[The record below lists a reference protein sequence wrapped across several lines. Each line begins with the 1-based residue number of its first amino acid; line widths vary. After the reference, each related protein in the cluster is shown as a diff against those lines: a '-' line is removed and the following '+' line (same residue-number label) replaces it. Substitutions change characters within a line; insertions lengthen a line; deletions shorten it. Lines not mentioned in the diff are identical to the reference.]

1 MTAPGSTEKAAT
13 RSERVT
19 IRPFSQVDVVNGELD
34 AVQLLI
40 GGDPF
45 EAGPVVVAEE
55 SLSNAK
61 FKLLLPP
68 ATKLRWAVEQTT
80 IPVANCALVVMV
92 TSSTH
97 RASTVLLNERLTD
110 GADYPEEFALE
121 RGAAELILND
131 RAGYTVTVAVV
142 LLDQIPPA
150 PLTPHQAGTWLARRM
165 FRVSP
170 EKQEASFSPEELTE
184 EVRKTHNL
192 PAGVLRFVAFDDLLA
207 ADDLSDSVHVYV
219 EPSVLRWM
227 VNNQTDHVAL
237 QQQVEL
243 AIIAYDMTAQM
254 IVREIRADVKDR
266 PLTEADLEAYP
277 AAHRF
282 METLAAKFE
291 CSFSELLSR
300 VEDGQYVR
308 PFLEAKFEA
317 TKFTLDALRD

>member
-1 MTAPGSTEKAAT
+1 MTAPGSAEKAAT

-19 IRPFSQVDVVNGELD
+19 IRPFSQIDVIDGELD
-34 AVQLLI
+34 SVQLVV

-45 EAGPVVVAEE
+45 EAGAVVVAEDL
-55 SLSNAK
+55 LSNAR

-97 RASTVLLNERLTD
+97 RASTILLNERLTE
-110 GADYPEEFALE
+110 GAEYPEEFALE
-121 RGAAELILND
+121 RATAELILND
-131 RAGYTVTVAVV
+131 RAGYAVTVAVV

-150 PLTPHQAGTWLARRM
+150 PLTPHQAGTWLARRV

-170 EKQEASFSPEELTE
+170 EKQETSFSPEELTE

-192 PAGVLRFVAFDDLLA
+192 PDGVLRFVAFDDLLA

-219 EPSVLRWM
+219 EPSVLNWM
-227 VNNQTDHVAL
+227 LNNQSDHVVR
-237 QQQVEL
+237 QQEVEL
-243 AIIAYDMTAQM
+243 AILAYDMTAQM
-254 IVREIRADVKDR
+254 IIRQIRDEVPGR
-266 PLTEADLEAYP
+266 PLTEADLEPYP

-282 METLAAKFE
+282 MGNLAVKFE

-300 VEDGQYVR
+300 AEDGQYVR

-317 TKFTLDALRD
+317 TKFTLEALRD

>member
-1 MTAPGSTEKAAT
+1 MTAPTEKAAT

-19 IRPFSQVDVVNGELD
+19 IRPFSQIEIIDGELD
-34 AVQLLI
+34 PVRLLV
-40 GGDPF
+40 GGEPF

-61 FKLLLPP
+61 FKLLLPA
-68 ATKLRWAVEQTT
+68 ATKLRWAVEQAT
-80 IPVANCALVVMV
+80 ISGTNCALVVMV

-97 RASTVLLNERLTD
+97 RASTILLNQRLTD
-110 GADYPEEFALE
+110 GAEYPEEFALE

-131 RAGYTVTVAVV
+131 RRGYTVTVAVV

-150 PLTPHQAGTWLARRM
+150 PLTPHQAGTWLARRV

-170 EKQEASFSPEELTE
+170 QKLEASFSPEELTE
-184 EVRKTHNL
+184 EVRKTHDL
-192 PAGVLRFVAFDDLLA
+192 PAGVLRFVAFEDLLG

-219 EPSVLRWM
+219 EPSVLNWM
-227 VNNQTDHVAL
+227 LSNQTDHVAL

-243 AIIAYDMTAQM
+243 AILAYDMTTQM
-254 IVREIRADVKDR
+254 IVRQIREQVAGR
-266 PLTEADLEAYP
+266 PLTEADFEPYP

-282 METLAAKFE
+282 MGNLAAKFD

-300 VEDGQYVR
+300 AETGQYVR
-308 PFLEAKFEA
+308 PFLEAQFEA

>member
-1 MTAPGSTEKAAT
+1 MTAPGPTEKAAT

-19 IRPFSQVDVVNGELD
+19 IRPFSQIDVFDGDLD
-34 AVQLLI
+34 PVQLLV

-80 IPVANCALVVMV
+80 IPAANCALVVMV

-97 RASTVLLNERLTD
+97 RASTILLNERLTD

-121 RGAAELILND
+121 RATAELILND

-150 PLTPHQAGTWLARRM
+150 PLMPHQAGTWLARRV
-165 FRVSP
+165 FKVSP

-184 EVRKTHNL
+184 EVRKTHKL
-192 PAGVLRFVAFDDLLA
+192 PEGVLRFVAFDDLLA

-227 VNNQTDHVAL
+227 LNNQTDHVVL

-243 AIIAYDMTAQM
+243 AILAYDMTAQM
-254 IVREIRADVKDR
+254 IVHQIRQQVPGR
-266 PLTEADLEAYP
+266 PLTEADLEPYP

-282 METLAAKFE
+282 MGNLAEKFN
-291 CSFSELLSR
+291 CNFSELLSR
-300 VEDGQYVR
+300 AEDGQYVR

-317 TKFTLDALRD
+317 TKFTLEALRD